1 MRWMSEVRYKLLG
14 FLLFFLPSIALAA
27 SSLAKAEN
35 FKMLVAV
42 VISLIL
48 GIWFFGMVLEERNQR
63 HAEGRAPEKFDNATE
78 FLTVYGLMLVM
89 AAITAGPIAWVLHL
103 LSGSSLG
110 LTAWVISSGGVFSSF
125 VYLKNT

>member
-1 MRWMSEVRYKLLG
+1 MSGVRYTLLG

-27 SSLAKAEN
+27 SSLAKTEN

-48 GIWFFGMVLEERNQR
+48 GIWFFGMVLEERKQR
-63 HAEGRAPEKFDNATE
+63 HAEGRAPEKFDNSAE
-78 FLTVYGLMLVM
+78 FLTVYGLMVVM
-89 AAITAGPIAWVLHL
+89 AAITAGPIAGVLHL

-110 LTAWVISSGGVFSSF
+110 LTAWVISTGGVFSCF